1 MLFTRCFIRF
11 GHIYLKNIVSLV
23 LFRLEPVREELFNVK
38 FIFGVCIRQVF
49 VIPVLRDIKLIGQKR
64 PHAAKLQDALGAVQ
78 HADQKEIRANAALW
92 EQSISVLYRS
102 SQITAQSEPLEAA
115 KNERKNWASGFC

>member
-49 VIPVLRDIKLIGQKR
+49 VILVLCDIKLIGQKR

-78 HADQKEIRANAALW
+78 YGKLIHGSK
-92 EQSISVLYRS
+92 VF
-102 SQITAQSEPLEAA
+102 SELLVVETVRDLAPSAFTGIEV
-115 KNERKNWASGFC
+115 E

>member
-1 MLFTRCFIRF
+1 M
-11 GHIYLKNIVSLV
+11 
-23 LFRLEPVREELFNVK
+23 REELFNVK

-78 HADQKEIRANAALW
+78 HCKLIHRSEVFAELLVVKAVGDLAA
-92 EQSISVLYRS
+92 
-102 SQITAQSEPLEAA
+102 TAFAGVEVE
-115 KNERKNWASGFC
+115 